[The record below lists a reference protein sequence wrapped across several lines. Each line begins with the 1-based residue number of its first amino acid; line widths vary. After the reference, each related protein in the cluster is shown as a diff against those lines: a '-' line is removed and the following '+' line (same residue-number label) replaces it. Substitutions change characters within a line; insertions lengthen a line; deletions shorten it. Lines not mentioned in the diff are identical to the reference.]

1 MLYFVDHPQDIGSRF
16 MLHLVSYAVQSQ
28 GFQSAFLILGA
39 LDAASYL
46 FYYNLCHGPVSLSV
60 EDFFEG
66 NTPLFGYGLG
76 IPELQKGV
84 KSSLYHVVWV

>member
-1 MLYFVDHPQDIGSRF
+1 MLYFVDHPQDVWRVF
-16 MLHLVSYAVQSQ
+16 MLHLVSYAPQTQS
-28 GFQSAFLILGA
+28 FQSAFLFPGA

-46 FYYNLCHGPVSLSV
+46 FNYNLCHGPVSLSV

-66 NTPLFGYGLG
+66 NTPLFGYGLR

-84 KSSLYHVVWV
+84 KSSLHHVVWV